1 MEGTQSQEE
10 FLAERKIDFD
20 ALKQGAASADAEK
33 QRIIGII
40 KTVRST
46 PNSLLY
52 SNSVLITTH
61 SKVKTCTI

>member
-46 PNSLLY
+46 PNSLL
-52 SNSVLITTH
+52 
-61 SKVKTCTI
+61 